1 MGIISSNSFDWKFNV
16 RYGIAV
22 KWLVLFLFA
31 ILLVIG
37 QVYANFHLKYYRW
50 LAAGIGVFAILFIC
64 EYIANILFSSGKGD
78 SKSIAAQM
86 VRQVSYASMACY
98 MFHRLFFWMGEN
110 IYNPQ
115 IEMTKWVYMGILVFP
130 IMLYLSYLIQRGY
143 DIFIQKFSL
152 SKPKSSTTIA
162 K

>member
-1 MGIISSNSFDWKFNV
+1 
-16 RYGIAV
+16 
-22 KWLVLFLFA
+22 
-31 ILLVIG
+31 
-37 QVYANFHLKYYRW
+37 
-50 LAAGIGVFAILFIC
+50 
-64 EYIANILFSSGKGD
+64 
-78 SKSIAAQM
+78 
-86 VRQVSYASMACY
+86 
-98 MFHRLFFWMGEN
+98 MGEN